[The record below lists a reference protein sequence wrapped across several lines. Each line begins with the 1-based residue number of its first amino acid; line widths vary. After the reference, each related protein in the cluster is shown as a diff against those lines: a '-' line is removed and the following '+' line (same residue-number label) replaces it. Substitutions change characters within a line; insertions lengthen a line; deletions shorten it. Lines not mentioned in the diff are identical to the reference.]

1 MHQALSDLAAETATH
16 MKPEARGA
24 AVAATLR
31 ELASLATTSASMLDL
46 AVGYQHLAASRRS
59 DAPPVAARRATC
71 AELASL
77 AGAADIGED
86 HDPAPQLAVCVDLW
100 GELSSRIAEQVTADP
115 DPRLSA
121 IAATLLRESLEL
133 EAVLE
138 SLS

>member
-31 ELASLATTSASMLDL
+31 ELASLATTPASMLDL
-46 AVGYQHLAASRRS
+46 AVGYQHLAAARRG
-59 DAPPVAARRATC
+59 DAPPVAARRVTC

-77 AGAADIGED
+77 AGAADGEN
-86 HDPAPQLAVCVDLW
+86 HDPTPQLATCVDLW
-100 GELSSRIAEQVTADP
+100 GELSSRIAEQVAADP

-133 EAVLE
+133 EAALE